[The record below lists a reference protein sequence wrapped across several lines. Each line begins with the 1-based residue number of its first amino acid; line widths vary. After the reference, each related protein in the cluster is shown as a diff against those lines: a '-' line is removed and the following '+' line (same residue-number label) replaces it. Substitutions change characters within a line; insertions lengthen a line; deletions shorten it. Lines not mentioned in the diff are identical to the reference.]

1 MLMANIKHQ
10 ANPLLQVLFA
20 SAWVWPGVIL
30 LFLPLLPESPYFLVM
45 KDHIEKA
52 EGALTKLG
60 NKPTDVTQLLEQ
72 IVRVNEEEIARS
84 EASKD
89 ASFLECFRGTNWR
102 RTRIILICNALSQV
116 IGSSFMS
123 NGPYFLVQAGMS
135 SSKVGM
141 MTEIGIAFGLASSI
155 LTAYL
160 MSKCGRRRLI
170 IFGISL
176 STVLFT
182 VMGIAG
188 CFPHSSS
195 ALW

>member
-1 MLMANIKHQ
+1 MA
-10 ANPLLQVLFA
+10 
-20 SAWVWPGVIL
+20 

-45 KDHIEKA
+45 KDRLENA
-52 EGALTKLG
+52 QRSLGKLG
-60 NKPTDVTQLLEQ
+60 NKPSEVPELLEQ
-72 IVRVNEEEIARS
+72 IVRVNEEEKARS
-84 EASKD
+84 EVSKD
-89 ASFLECFRGTNWR
+89 ASYLDCFRGTNWR

-116 IGSSFMS
+116 IGSSFMT

-135 SSKVGM
+135 PSKIGM
-141 MTEIGIAFGLASSI
+141 MTEIGIAFGLASSV

-170 IFGISL
+170 IFGIAL
-176 STVLFT
+176 STILFT